1 MVRLTRRSLPW
12 RRFWLSTF
20 GTYRTIAGRLS
31 RRSTAAQSALRGSR
45 TPEFRVVSYR
55 GLPGV
60 VIAGRAART
69 SKGSSRVTRDL
80 TRGGA
85 AGLGRDRAYGYISRQ
100 ITVAKPIA
108 IPEIAPAILRPDGRD
123 HSAPSNQAVPAAK
136 KMPNSSPTS
145 G

>member
-12 RRFWLSTF
+12 RRFWPSTF

-69 SKGSSRVTRDL
+69 SKGSSGVARDL

-85 AGLGRDRAYGYISRQ
+85 AGLGRNRAYGYISRQ
-100 ITVAKPIA
+100 ITVGTA
-108 IPEIAPAILRPDGRD
+108 IPEIALAILRPDRRD

-136 KMPNSSPTS
+136 KMPNSLPTS

>member
-12 RRFWLSTF
+12 RRFWPSTF
-20 GTYRTIAGRLS
+20 GTYRTIASRLS

-55 GLPGV
+55 GLPGCRYRW
-60 VIAGRAART
+60 ASGAYQQ
-69 SKGSSRVTRDL
+69 GSSRVARDL

-85 AGLGRDRAYGYISRQ
+85 AGLGRNRAYGYISRQ

-108 IPEIAPAILRPDGRD
+108 IPEIAPAILRPDRRD
-123 HSAPSNQAVPAAK
+123 QFGAEQPGGPGGEKNAK
-136 KMPNSSPTS
+136 LVAD
-145 G
+145 